1 MKYAVEMKHISGKDN
16 ISADA
21 LSRYPNKDVE
31 NTILQIEVEEMVSHS
46 FLPGEATTIN
56 RIRNMQEKDN
66 DIMRIKEYINQGWT
80 NKNSWKKDTEKYYN
94 NQQYLSI
101 NKGCLTYQ
109 NRAVIPEINRNE
121 IIEDIH
127 TGHLGIIKCLER
139 AKNSVHWFVISRDI
153 ERKVIDCNQ
162 CIVSNKTYR
171 SNTISSSSKQTL
183 RNSRNIPISV

>member
-21 LSRYPNKDVE
+21 LSRYHNKDVE

-46 FLPGEATTIN
+46 FLSVESAKIN
-56 RIRNMQEKDN
+56 RIRNIQEKDN
-66 DIMRIKEYINQGWT
+66 EIMRIKEYINQGWT

-94 NQQYLSI
+94 NQQSI
-101 NKGCLTYQ
+101 HKGCLTYQ
-109 NRAVIPEINRNE
+109 IRAVIPEINRNE

-127 TGHLGIIKCLER
+127 TGHLGINKCLER
-139 AKNSVHWFVISRDI
+139 AENSVHWFVISIDI
-153 ERKVIDCNQ
+153 ERKVRDCNQ

-171 SNTISSSSKQTL
+171 DPIQLVPVPSKPY
-183 RNSRNIPISV
+183 SRNIPI